1 MKKLL
6 ILSSKE
12 FIHLKRDRRALI
24 LALLIP
30 IFLTSLFGYVLSL
43 DVKEIVVGIDDR
55 SATPVSRNLIEVLK
69 TFDGWKVV
77 NISPQ
82 KSYLQFLQSG
92 KLTAIMTIPRGWPYK
107 PDITPTLEVDGRD
120 PNKARV
126 LIRNLES
133 LLRSLKKDKIGKWV
147 LRSNFYILYNPELK
161 SQMFIVP
168 GLMALILLLITAL
181 LPSITVARE
190 YEFGTL
196 EQLWIAPYKRSEIFI
211 GKLIPYILLGYLQ
224 ITLVL
229 ITVVI
234 FFSLPLRGNIVSF
247 YVVSTLFIL
256 VGAGMGVT
264 LSSIA
269 KNQQAAMQFTWL
281 STFLPSFF
289 LSGFIFPIE
298 SMPKILQWISL
309 FVPARYFLEA
319 IRAILLKGASLEELQ
334 FDIFALVVFN
344 IILYVVAL
352 KSLKRGV
359 V

>member
-1 MKKLL
+1 MKRVL
-6 ILSSKE
+6 ILSYKE
-12 FIHLKRDRRALI
+12 FIHIKRDRRALI

-30 IFLTSLFGYVLSL
+30 IFLTLLFGYVLSL
-43 DVKEIVVGIDDR
+43 DVKGIVIGIEDR
-55 SATPVSRNLIEVLK
+55 ATTPESRNLIEILK
-69 TFDGWKVV
+69 TFEGWKAVEILPAESHL
-77 NISPQ
+77 N
-82 KSYLQFLQSG
+82 LLQSR
-92 KLTAIMTIPRGWPYK
+92 KLTAILVIPEGWPYK
-107 PDITPTLEVDGRD
+107 PDILPSLEVDGCD

-126 LIRNLES
+126 LVRDLES
-133 LLRSLKKDKIGKWV
+133 LFKEMKMKIIYKPIPKIDIQV
-147 LRSNFYILYNPELK
+147 LYNPELK

-190 YEFGTL
+190 YEFGTF

-211 GKLIPYILLGYLQ
+211 GKLIPYILFGYLQ

-229 ITVVI
+229 ITVVS
-234 FFSLPLRGNIVSF
+234 FFSLPVRGNILEL

-256 VGAGMGVT
+256 VGAGIGVT
-264 LSSIA
+264 LSSAA

-298 SMPKILQWISL
+298 SMPKILQWISF

-319 IRAILLKGASLEELQ
+319 IRAILLKGATLGELK
-334 FDIFALVVFN
+334 FDVFALLVFN
-344 IILYVVAL
+344 IALYTVAI
-352 KSLKRGV
+352 KSLRRGV
-359 V
+359 I